1 MANEVFDR
9 LVDRAWPAIER
20 VDAGGWSLR
29 AAAGVTKR
37 ANSVLPLGERAD
49 LAAAIGEAEEFYAD
63 RGLPCVF
70 SVGGGA
76 PSGLDA
82 ALEARGYRVV
92 DPTLVMT
99 APLDHGTAAE
109 DEGVELAEAPSQA
122 WLDAWWSVDGRF
134 GDDGL
139 ATAARILTG
148 VPPRTPRST
157 GRPSGGVWCRVS
169 GSVSTAWPS
178 FRTRGAPASVGGFCV
193 PCSHMRAGRARDG
206 HIWSWWSRTLWPGRS
221 TSDRVSP
228 SRAAITTGSG
238 DPTVGL
244 PFVVAGARRGVA
256 ETCRLVL
263 DVGTLVS
270 QHGHVLPPV
279 VGAEQQLPTD
289 GQGRADVGLGAAPV
303 TAVRGRQL
311 LGGGEGS
318 SHVSPF
324 RSSPEVED
332 LASVT

>member
-148 VPPRTPRST
+148 VPATYASLDGQAVGRGVVQGEWFGVYCMAVVPHARRSGLG
-157 GRPSGGVWCRVS
+157 GRVLRALLSHARRQG
-169 GSVSTAWPS
+169 
-178 FRTRGAPASVGGFCV
+178 TRRAYMVVVESNAVARSLYERQGFAV
-193 PCSHMRAGRARDG
+193 AGRY
-206 HIWSWWSRTLWPGRS
+206 HY
-221 TSDRVSP
+221 RV
-228 SRAAITTGSG
+228 R
-238 DPTVGL
+238 
-244 PFVVAGARRGVA
+244 
-256 ETCRLVL
+256 
-263 DVGTLVS
+263 
-270 QHGHVLPPV
+270 
-279 VGAEQQLPTD
+279 
-289 GQGRADVGLGAAPV
+289 
-303 TAVRGRQL
+303 
-311 LGGGEGS
+311 
-318 SHVSPF
+318 
-324 RSSPEVED
+324 
-332 LASVT
+332 